1 MRGWSFDCEA
11 GVCVDNYWAGGL
23 AIISRQA
30 ASVFYWV
37 HQAGDTG
44 RTIWASD
51 RRFPPTTRSAG
62 ERERGDKA
70 GDGYLRSR
78 QMAEHRLD
86 YLLQEECSQHSWEL
100 KTIMKN
106 LSCSLTHCECPV
118 INTFSA
124 SQNWREHNFV
134 QTLPRFSGSQII
146 SVFLLEFSQFEITN
160 YQDHWLTESY
170 YFISAG
176 AACLQCHKWDDLITP
191 FPGPQTISTYRTVLI
206 VWIPSLGPWERSSV
220 VWYENDS
227 IGVAITGAGRSWL
240 TNYRNN
246 IFRSGHGHLLPS
258 QR

>member
-1 MRGWSFDCEA
+1 M
-11 GVCVDNYWAGGL
+11 

-30 ASVFYWV
+30 GGVFYWD
-37 HQAGDTG
+37 HQAGDTV

-51 RRFPPTTRSAG
+51 RRFPQTTQAAG
-62 ERERGDKA
+62 ERLGGDKA

-100 KTIMKN
+100 NTIRKN
-106 LSCSLTHCECPV
+106 LSWKLTHSECPV

-134 QTLPRFSGSQII
+134 QTLPRFFGSQII
-146 SVFLLEFSQFEITN
+146 SVFLCKFSQFQIPN
-160 YQDHWLTESY
+160 YQDQWLRESY
-170 YFISAG
+170 CFISAG

-191 FPGPQTISTYRTVLI
+191 FPGPQTISSYRTVLI
-206 VWIPSLGPWERSSV
+206 VGIPGWGPWERSSV

-246 IFRSGHGHLLPS
+246 IFRSGHGHLLLAS